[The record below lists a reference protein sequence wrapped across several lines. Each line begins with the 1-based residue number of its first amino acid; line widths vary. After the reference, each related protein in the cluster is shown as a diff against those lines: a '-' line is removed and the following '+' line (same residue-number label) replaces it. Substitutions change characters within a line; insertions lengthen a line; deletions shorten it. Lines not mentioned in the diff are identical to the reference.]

1 MRAITC
7 WVSCPDPMTKV
18 GDTRWDFRC
27 RRRWIT
33 TRSRRPI
40 GIKML
45 AQTHS
50 LVMAAPGRSLIPN
63 RTSAHSNSIAA
74 IEPEDRIP

>member
-45 AQTHS
+45 AQTQQFGY
-50 LVMAAPGRSLIPN
+50 GRT
-63 RTSAHSNSIAA
+63 RAIAD
-74 IEPEDRIP
+74 PEQDKCAQQ